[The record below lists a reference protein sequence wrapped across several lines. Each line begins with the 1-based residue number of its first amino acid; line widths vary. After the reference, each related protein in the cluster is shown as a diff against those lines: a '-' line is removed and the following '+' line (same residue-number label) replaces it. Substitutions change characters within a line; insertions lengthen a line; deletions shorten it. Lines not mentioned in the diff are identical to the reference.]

1 MKKIFN
7 KDVLKA
13 VAFAVI
19 GFVCGSFVDSTIF
32 HINPIFCG
40 AFASYWYWLSKL
52 ACRNY
57 FACFLSSRNYEG
69 SLLKK
74 TQSKKLKG
82 SDALERLTRV
92 RPSFFDKFGNFIS

>member
-13 VAFAVI
+13 VAFAAI

-40 AFASYWYWLSKL
+40 IIEGVLLGVISYAF
-52 ACRNY
+52 
-57 FACFLSSRNYEG
+57 
-69 SLLKK
+69 SLK
-74 TQSKKLKG
+74 
-82 SDALERLTRV
+82 DRH
-92 RPSFFDKFGNFIS
+92 NM